1 MKTIKKVI
9 VGRVIGLYL
18 GFFLLA
24 LLIVARILQLQIVQG
39 EELRQKSEEL
49 MLKYITIEP
58 NRGDIYATG
67 GKRLLATSVPYY
79 EIRMDLKS
87 SAMDVRVFQ
96 SGIDSLSL
104 CLARLFH
111 DKSQGAWKRDL
122 TKARE
127 NGKRYHLIR
136 RQVSYSQLQELKQFP
151 IFRQGK
157 YKGGLIYIQSNRRV
171 RPHQLLAARTIGSL
185 TKSESGNIVGIEGA
199 YEHYLSGV
207 QGVRLMQKTAGN
219 LWIPLQDANEVDPKN
234 GYDVVT
240 TIDVDIQDVAEN
252 ALLKQLTRHKAH
264 HGCAVLMEVE
274 TGCIRAIANL
284 TVNENGQYSESY
296 NYAIAESTEPGS
308 TFKLAAL
315 MAAVEDGHVQAGDTI
330 DTETGSVRYYDKV
343 IRDTRKGG
351 YGRIT
356 VDRVFEVSSNVGMA
370 KIIYDSYK
378 GKEEAFVER
387 LYRMHLNEPIGI
399 EIRGEGEPLIRYP
412 GDEYWSGISLPMMSH
427 GYEIQMTPL
436 QVLNLFNTVANNGRM
451 VKPRM
456 VESIQYYGKTI
467 KEFNTEIIDPSICSR
482 QTLDKMQAMLEGVV
496 ENGTA
501 TNLSNENF
509 KIAGKTGTAQIA
521 NEKYGYRIDSKIS
534 YQASFAGYFP
544 AENPKYSCI
553 VVVNSPTSDVYYGN
567 LVAGPVFREIANKIY
582 ATSIDL
588 QKSLNEAPK
597 KVAGTTFSE
606 KSQVIPPLGRANP
619 HDIIP
624 YSKSGYKKDLE
635 VVLRELNI
643 PHSGEDTEDWV
654 ITKKTD
660 EHIHIDPLNI
670 HDNLVPNVKEMGLSD
685 AVYLLENAGLQ
696 VITRG
701 RGKVREQSIPPGSR
715 LVKGEK
721 ITLTMSFS

>member
-24 LLIVARILQLQIVQG
+24 LLIVARILQLQIIQG
-39 EELRQKSEEL
+39 EELKQKSEEL
-49 MLKYITIEP
+49 MLRYITIEP

-67 GKRLLATSVPYY
+67 GERLLATSVPYY
-79 EIRMDLKS
+79 EIRMDLNS
-87 SAMDVRVFQ
+87 NAMDDKQFQ

-104 CLARLFH
+104 RLARLFN
-111 DKSQGAWKRDL
+111 DKSQGAWKREL
-122 TKARE
+122 VQARKS
-127 NGKRYHLIR
+127 GKRYHLIR
-136 RQVSYSQLQELKQFP
+136 RQVSYAQLQEIKQFP
-151 IFRQGK
+151 IFREGK

-171 RPHQLLAARTIGSL
+171 LPHQMLAARTIGYLS
-185 TKSESGNIVGIEGA
+185 KSEGGNIVGIEGA

-234 GYDVVT
+234 GFDVVT
-240 TIDVDIQDVAEN
+240 TIDIDIQDVAEN
-252 ALLKQLTRHKAH
+252 ALLKQLSLHKAH
-264 HGCAVLMEVE
+264 HGCAILMEVE

-284 TVNENGQYSESY
+284 TADENGRYNESY

-315 MAAVEDGHVQAGDTI
+315 MAAIEDGYVQPEDTI
-330 DTETGSVRYYDKV
+330 DTEKGTVRYYDKV
-343 IRDTRKGG
+343 IRDTRKEG

-356 VDRVFEVSSNVGMA
+356 VERAFEVSSNVGMA
-370 KIIYDSYK
+370 KIIYNSYK
-378 GKEEAFVER
+378 GREEEFVER
-387 LYRMHLNEPIGI
+387 LYRMHLNEPLGI

-427 GYEIQMTPL
+427 GYEIRMTPL
-436 QVLNLFNTVANNGRM
+436 QILNLFNAVANDGRM

-456 VESIQYYGKTI
+456 VESIRYYGKTV

-482 QTLDKMQAMLEGVV
+482 QTLEKMKSMLEGVV

-521 NEKYGYRIDSKIS
+521 NEKYGYKIDSKIS

-553 VVVNSPTSDVYYGN
+553 VVVNSPSSDVYYGN
-567 LVAGPVFREIANKIY
+567 LVAGPVFQG
-582 ATSIDL
+582 DC
-588 QKSLNEAPK
+588 Q
-597 KVAGTTFSE
+597 
-606 KSQVIPPLGRANP
+606 
-619 HDIIP
+619 
-624 YSKSGYKKDLE
+624 
-635 VVLRELNI
+635 
-643 PHSGEDTEDWV
+643 
-654 ITKKTD
+654 
-660 EHIHIDPLNI
+660 
-670 HDNLVPNVKEMGLSD
+670 
-685 AVYLLENAGLQ
+685 
-696 VITRG
+696 
-701 RGKVREQSIPPGSR
+701 
-715 LVKGEK
+715 
-721 ITLTMSFS
+721 